1 MRGNKGFTLIELV
14 MIIVILGI
22 LAVVAVPRYINMQ
35 TEAREAA
42 AESYI
47 GALNSA
53 MSAHTADH
61 YVRGTDWV
69 KNGDEAMEL
78 LEGGSEMPDGLS
90 YKGGEW
96 TLEGSDKK
104 WKFSKATDD
113 VAPKIDFSGK
123 TSKKK
128 K

>member
-22 LAVVAVPRYINMQ
+22 LAVVAIPRYINMQ

-42 AESYI
+42 AEAYI

-53 MSAHTADH
+53 LSSHTADH
-61 YVRGTDWV
+61 YVRDTAWV
-69 KNGDEAMEL
+69 KNGDEAMDL
-78 LEGGSEMPDGLS
+78 LQEGSEMPDGLTFNNDT
-90 YKGGEW
+90 W
-96 TLEGSDKK
+96 TLEGSDKT

-113 VAPKIDFSGK
+113 SSPRIEFSAK
-123 TSKKK
+123 TSDKSR
-128 K
+128 

>member
-22 LAVVAVPRYINMQ
+22 LAVVAIPRYINMQ

-42 AESYI
+42 SEAYI

-53 MSAHTADH
+53 LSSHTADH

-69 KNGDEAMEL
+69 KSGTEATALLDGASEL
-78 LEGGSEMPDGLS
+78 PDGLTL
-90 YKGGEW
+90 KDDEW
-96 TLEGSDKK
+96 SLEGSSKK
-104 WKFSKATDD
+104 WKFSKATDTTS
-113 VAPKIDFSGK
+113 PKISFSGK
-123 TSKKK
+123 
-128 K
+128 

>member
-53 MSAHTADH
+53 LSAHTADH
-61 YVRGTDWV
+61 YLRGTEWV
-69 KNGDEAMEL
+69 ADGTEAMDL
-78 LEGGSEMPDGLS
+78 LEEGSDMPDGMS
-90 YKGGEW
+90 HSNGTW

-104 WKFSKATDD
+104 WTFVKATDES
-113 VAPKIDFSGK
+113 APRIGLSDKE
-123 TSKKK
+123 KKDND
-128 K
+128 